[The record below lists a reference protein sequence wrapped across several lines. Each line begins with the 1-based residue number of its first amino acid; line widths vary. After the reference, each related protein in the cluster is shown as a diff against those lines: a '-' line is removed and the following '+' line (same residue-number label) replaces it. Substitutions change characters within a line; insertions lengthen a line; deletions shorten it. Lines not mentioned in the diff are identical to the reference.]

1 MTDRDAHYEN
11 IRSEFARIGPV
22 RLLGMKVGELSPG
35 RAVLTLDAHDGL
47 LHDFGVHGGVLA
59 TLADTAA
66 AAAVLTEMPLADRL
80 ATIEM
85 KINFLSVHREGL
97 LRAEGTVLR
106 RGKTLAVA
114 EAEITNQDGEKIAK
128 SLLTFSVRGN
138 EDFPRDG
145 QDR

>member
-1 MTDRDAHYEN
+1 MTEREAHYDN
-11 IRSEFARIGPV
+11 IRSEFSRIGPV

-35 RAVLTLDAHDGL
+35 RAVLTLDTHDGL
-47 LHDFGVHGGVLA
+47 LHDFGVHGGILA

-66 AAAVLTEMPLADRL
+66 AAALLTEMPRAEHL

-106 RGKTLAVA
+106 RGKNLAVA

-128 SLLTFSVRGN
+128 SLMTFSVRAN
-138 EDFPRDG
+138 SE
-145 QDR
+145 